1 MAEISKIETTT
12 TIEEIVKDYPELIR
26 PLREFGIKCVACG
39 EPLWGTLQE
48 NADAKG
54 IENIETIINELNRI
68 IEINQS
74 G

>member
-1 MAEISKIETTT
+1 LAEISKIETTT